1 MGNPYPI
8 NLFLKYLVKIWM
20 TIFTWYYR
28 ISANVSDELKEFD
41 QPYLLLSNHY
51 GRYDPFIISHFIKK
65 RPNFISSD
73 AILRDRII
81 GTLFKGLGAMPKK
94 KGVRDSFIIREM
106 VKVARNGGS
115 LSLFPEGTRTWS
127 GETLFI
133 DPSIAKLVKLLQ
145 IPLITAKMKG
155 AYCFDPRWAK
165 SIRRAKMEIDYNLVI
180 AKEDIARLSEDEIME
195 ILTQNLYQDDVEYQR
210 SEKIEILSNKR
221 AEHLDLVLFQCPI
234 CESYD
239 GFESSVNSFVCK
251 ACGLDVHVDKYGFF
265 STKTNKKLPFDNS
278 KDWLDWQNKNFVSY
292 VREQILKEN
301 PAPLFKAGGFKIEY
315 AIGDGHMISQGIGSI
330 LFYNDSLV
338 IQYDDSEEKLM
349 HADVFSLGPQFNER
363 IELFYKDRAYRF
375 TAKNNRE
382 PGIKWELASNVVWA
396 KLDQPHKLSPYFRD
410 LIVSA
415 N

>member
-8 NLFLKYLVKIWM
+8 NPFLKYLVKSWM

-28 ISANVSDELKEFD
+28 ISANISQELKEFD

-94 KGVRDSFIIREM
+94 KGVRDSYIIREM
-106 VKVARNGGS
+106 VKVARSGGA

-145 IPLITAKMKG
+145 IPLITARMKG
-155 AYCFDPRWAK
+155 AYSFDPRWAK

-180 AKEDIARLSEDEIME
+180 AKEDIAILSEDKIMD
-195 ILTQNLYQDDVEYQR
+195 ILIQNLYQDDVEYQR
-210 SEKIEILSNKR
+210 KEKIEINSNRR
-221 AEHLDLVLFQCPI
+221 AEHLDLVLFQCPV

-239 GFESSVNSFVCK
+239 GFQSAGNKFVCK
-251 ACGLDVHVDKYGFF
+251 ACGLDVHVDKHGFF
-265 STKTNKKLPFDNS
+265 SSVSDIKTPFDNP
-278 KDWLDWQNKNFVSY
+278 KDWLDWQNKNFVAY
-292 VREQILKEN
+292 VNELASKKITE
-301 PAPLFKAGGFKIEY
+301 PLFKADGFKIEY
-315 AIGDGHMISQGIGSI
+315 AIGDGRMISQGIGSI
-330 LFYNDSLV
+330 LFYNDCLV
-338 IQYDDSEEKLM
+338 VRYDDSEEKLM
-349 HADVFSLGPQFNER
+349 HEDVFSLGPQFNER